1 MTPPDGPSRRE
12 PRERAHKRG
21 AYHERVLTA
30 LRNPL
35 AYLATRWTPRPRT
48 VRLAALAALSMS
60 VLIVVTGGAVRL
72 TESGLGCETW
82 PKCSDESLVATP
94 EMGLHGF
101 IEFGNRLM
109 SYVVSAAVGWFIVAA
124 RCAKP
129 RRRSLTRLGWA
140 QFWVVASNG
149 VVGGITVLTGLNP
162 YVVAAH
168 FLAAMA
174 LLTTTTLG
182 WMRCREGDAPPRP
195 LVGGTVRRA
204 VLGLTALAGAL
215 VVAGTAVT
223 GSGRHAGDASEDI
236 ERMPFDWETVTRV
249 HSALAWAVVL
259 GTVTLWVGLR
269 LMDAPPTPLARARE
283 LLLVLFAQGA
293 IGYAQYALDEPE
305 LLVGFHMLG
314 STLVWIAVLRL
325 VLATRERGPADPAH
339 EPESNPEPAD
349 RPQPIPATTH
359 HG

>member
-1 MTPPDGPSRRE
+1 
-12 PRERAHKRG
+12 
-21 AYHERVLTA
+21 VLTA

-35 AYLATRWTPRPRT
+35 AYLATRWTPQPRT
-48 VRLAALAALSMS
+48 VRRAALAALAMS

-72 TESGLGCETW
+72 TESGLGCDTW
-82 PKCSDESLVATP
+82 PKCSDDSLVATP

-182 WMRCREGDAPPRP
+182 WVRSREGDAPPRP
-195 LVGGTVRRA
+195 LIGTTMRRG
-204 VLGLTALAGAL
+204 VLGLTALSGAL
-215 VVAGTAVT
+215 VVVGTAVT
-223 GSGRHAGDASEDI
+223 GSGQHAGDASEDI
-236 ERMPFDWETVTRV
+236 ERMPFDWDTITRV
-249 HSALAWAVVL
+249 HSGLAWAVVL
-259 GTVTLWVGLR
+259 GTVALWAGLR
-269 LMDAPPTPLARARE
+269 LMDAPPAPRARLRD
-283 LLLVLFAQGA
+283 LLLVLLAQGA

-305 LLVGFHMLG
+305 LLVGFHLFG
-314 STLVWIAVLRL
+314 ATLVWIAVLRVL
-325 VLATRERGPADPAH
+325 LATRERGAAAPEDRHPDAEPTAPTPDP
-339 EPESNPEPAD
+339 
-349 RPQPIPATTH
+349 RVTATT
-359 HG
+359 